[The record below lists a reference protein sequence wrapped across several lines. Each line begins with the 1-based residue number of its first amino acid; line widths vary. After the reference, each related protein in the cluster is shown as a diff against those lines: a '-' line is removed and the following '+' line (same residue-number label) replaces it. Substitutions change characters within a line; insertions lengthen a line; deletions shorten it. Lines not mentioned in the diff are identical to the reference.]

1 MIFEISCSAD
11 LACDQKKQRSF
22 HGGPAVFYTL
32 VGPVWGSISLPS
44 LRHRGRSQKEPSTK
58 FKTQSKN
65 APLKNQRFQFW
76 RWLLKTATQGLV
88 QVWKKRCMENQ
99 RFQSRGMYQ
108 NFATSSMHVKAEQTN
123 SLIQSSV
130 VCIWLAF
137 ILLQNSR
144 RRGSLGNALPKHLCD
159 WCLITE
165 GGGCRCEQG
174 RHFKTSQR
182 HEGRPLV
189 FSLHLHVSKV
199 T

>member
-1 MIFEISCSAD
+1 M
-11 LACDQKKQRSF
+11 
-22 HGGPAVFYTL
+22 GGPAVFYTL
-32 VGPVWGSISLPS
+32 VGPVWGTIWLPS
-44 LRHRGRSQKEPSTK
+44 LRHRGRSQKEPPTK

-144 RRGSLGNALPKHLCD
+144 RRGGSGNALPKHLCD

-174 RHFKTSQR
+174 RRFRVSLR
-182 HEGRPLV
+182 HEERPLV
-189 FSLHLHVSKV
+189 LSWTCTFQK
-199 T
+199 

>member
-1 MIFEISCSAD
+1 MEIRCSAD
-11 LACDQKKQRSF
+11 LACLQKTAELPW
-22 HGGPAVFYTL
+22 GGPAFLSTL
-32 VGPVWGSISLPS
+32 VGPVWGTIWLPS
-44 LRHRGRSQKEPSTK
+44 LRHRGRSQSEPPTK
-58 FKTQSKN
+58 LKTQSKN

-76 RWLLKTATQGLV
+76 RWLLKTAISQGLV
-88 QVWKKRCMENQ
+88 QNGKKRCMENQ

-137 ILLQNSR
+137 TLLQNGR

-165 GGGCRCEQG
+165 RGGCRC
-174 RHFKTSQR
+174 
-182 HEGRPLV
+182 
-189 FSLHLHVSKV
+189 
-199 T
+199 